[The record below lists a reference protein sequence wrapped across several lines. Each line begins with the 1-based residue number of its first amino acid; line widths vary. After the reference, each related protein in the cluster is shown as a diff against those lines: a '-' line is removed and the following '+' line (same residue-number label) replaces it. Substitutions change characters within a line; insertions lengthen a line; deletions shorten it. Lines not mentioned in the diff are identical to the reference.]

1 MEDGARHEVL
11 IVPYGWFGLLYC
23 LILACWKGRYS
34 WRTEE
39 GIPSALDC
47 FMHDVY
53 NELALGFQG
62 HRKEKHAWHIA
73 TSLER

>member
-23 LILACWKGRYS
+23 LIWKGRYS

-53 NELALGFQG
+53 NEFGTG
-62 HRKEKHAWHIA
+62 VSR
-73 TSLER
+73 SS